1 MNQKIELTKKIL
13 KDQNPDYTVQDLET
27 ALKSWWIS
35 YRTKPKGG
43 LRLTPEGFEKLK
55 SLDYKSHKVRYEEK
69 MQFSNLV
76 AVWLDQNI
84 SCPYY
89 LTNNEIYLFGE
100 RDAIQLVL
108 FSGNIPKMI
117 RAHLTAKQQVIDNS
131 Y

>member
-1 MNQKIELTKKIL
+1 MSQKIELTKKIL

-27 ALKSWWIS
+27 ALKTWWIS

-43 LRLTPEGFEKLK
+43 LRLTREGFDKLVE
-55 SLDYKSHKVRYEEK
+55 LEYKCHKVRYEEK

-84 SCPYY
+84 NCPYY
-89 LTNNEIYLFGE
+89 LNNDNIFLFGE

-117 RAHLTAKQQVIDNS
+117 RAHLRANNKVT
-131 Y
+131 